1 MSIAMDISIH
11 EHLTSDEVAEVV
23 GLINEV
29 SNADGARPISEH
41 VMLHL
46 RHGGDEHDSHLLARD
61 NAQKLIGYLHLD
73 ATDPVAG
80 ASAELAVSPH
90 ARRQGVGSTLV
101 TMAMKSYN
109 GRFFRLWAHGDDHGA
124 HGLANSLGFNKIR
137 TLFQMRRSL
146 YATLPASVMPDG
158 VTLRSFIEGQDEDA
172 VLAVNNRAF
181 SQHPDQGQ
189 WTRQDLD
196 ARIRESWFDASG
208 FLIAEKDHQIVGFH
222 WTKVHGA
229 LQHSHGSKSVHTHEA
244 IGEVYVLGVEP
255 TWRGTGLGKAL
266 TVAGLRHLRSLGLDE
281 AMLYVESDNVPA
293 LRLYESLGFTHWDSD
308 VLYRRI
314 TP

>member
-1 MSIAMDISIH
+1 MDISIH
-11 EHLTSDEVAEVV
+11 EHLTSDEVAEVIA
-23 GLINEV
+23 LINEV

-61 NAQKLIGYLHLD
+61 RERKLIGYLHLD
-73 ATDPVAG
+73 ATDAVAG
-80 ASAELAVSPH
+80 ASAELAVSPP
-90 ARRQGVGSTLV
+90 ARRQGVGTALV
-101 TMAMKSYN
+101 NTAMNSYN
-109 GRFFRLWAHGDDHGA
+109 GRAFRLWAHGEDHGA
-124 HGLANSLGFNKIR
+124 HGLAHSLGFNKVR

-146 YATLPASVMPDG
+146 YAALPPAVMPEG
-158 VTLRSFIEGQDEDA
+158 VTLRSFVVSRDEDEL
-172 VLAVNNRAF
+172 LAVNNAAF
-181 SQHPDQGQ
+181 AAHPDQGN
-189 WTRQDLD
+189 WKIADLE
-196 ARIRESWFDASG
+196 ARIQESWFDANG
-208 FLIAEKDHQIVGFH
+208 FLIAEHDNKIVGFH

-229 LQHSHGSKSVHTHEA
+229 LQHAHGNKSVHTHEA
-244 IGEVYVLGVEP
+244 MGEVYVLGVHP
-255 TWRGTGLGKAL
+255 TWRGTGLGKGL

-281 AMLYVESDNVPA
+281 AMLYVESDNAAA

>member
-1 MSIAMDISIH
+1 MDISIH
-11 EHLTSDEVAEVV
+11 EHLTSDEVTEVIA
-23 GLINEV
+23 LINEV

-46 RHGGDEHDSHLLARD
+46 RHGGDEQDSHLLARD
-61 NAQKLIGYLHLD
+61 GESKLIGYLHLD
-73 ATDPVAG
+73 ATDAVAG
-80 ASAELAVSPH
+80 ASAELAVSPQ
-90 ARRQGVGSTLV
+90 ARLQGVGSALV
-101 TMAMKSYN
+101 NTAMNSYN
-109 GRFFRLWAHGDDHGA
+109 GRAFRLWAHGDDHGA
-124 HGLANSLGFNKIR
+124 HGLAHSLGFSKVR

-146 YATLPASVMPDG
+146 YASLPVAVMPEG
-158 VTLRSFIEGQDEDA
+158 VNLRSFVVGRDESEL
-172 VLAVNNRAF
+172 LAVNNAAF
-181 SQHPDQGQ
+181 AGHPDQGNWQ
-189 WTRQDLD
+189 IADLE
-196 ARIRESWFDASG
+196 ARIQESWFDANG
-208 FLIAEKDHQIVGFH
+208 FLIAEYDNRIVGFH

-229 LQHSHGSKSVHTHEA
+229 LQHSHGNKSVHTHKA
-244 IGEVYVLGVEP
+244 MGEVYVLGVHP

-281 AMLYVESDNVPA
+281 AMLYVESDNAAA